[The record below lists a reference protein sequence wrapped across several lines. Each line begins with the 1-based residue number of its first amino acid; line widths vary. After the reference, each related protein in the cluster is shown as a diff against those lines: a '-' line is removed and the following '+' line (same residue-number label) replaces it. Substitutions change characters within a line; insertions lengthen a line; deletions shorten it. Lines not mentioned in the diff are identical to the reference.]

1 MQLKNIEMSNY
12 LNALNQIS
20 NKVTGKLGYAVA
32 RNIRKIS
39 DEVFEFEKIKN
50 ELINKY
56 GEDSDGQKVIRLN
69 TEPYQNFLDEIQEY
83 KDIAHEVDIF
93 MIDAYEVWKSDLT
106 AKEII
111 SLDFMI
117 NDEETIK

>member
-12 LNALNQIS
+12 LSTLNQIS
-20 NKVTGKLGYAVA
+20 NKVTGKFGYAVA

-39 DEVFEFEKIKN
+39 YEVLEFEKVKN

-56 GEDSDGQKVIRLN
+56 GEDLDGQKVIRLN
-69 TEPYQNFLDEIQEY
+69 TIAYKNFLNEIQEY
-83 KDIAHEVDIF
+83 KDITHEVDIF
-93 MIDAYEVWKSDLT
+93 MIDADEVWKSDLT
-106 AKEII
+106 AQEII

-117 NDEETIK
+117 NDTGVVK